1 VIKTG
6 RLLVV
11 HEACLFGGIGAE
23 IAAIV
28 AKEAFGYL
36 DAPIERIGAPDTP
49 VPFSPTLEDFYIPSE
64 AQIVQTVKE
73 MFGKQA

>member
-11 HEACLFGGIGAE
+11 RGLPFGGIGAE

-36 DAPIERIGAPDTP
+36 DVD
-49 VPFSPTLEDFYIPSE
+49 
-64 AQIVQTVKE
+64 
-73 MFGKQA
+73 